1 MTVKD
6 KDFTETD
13 AAKDAA
19 QGTAEEPKKRRPRR
33 EYTREEAEEYSNQ
46 LKTSGRKGMKL
57 KRVNLAFSPQTYD
70 YIKTMSRVAGLTYTE
85 FLERI
90 LSDHREKNEE
100 IYRQAI
106 LFRKSL

>member
-1 MTVKD
+1 MTTKDFSQTDAVKD
-6 KDFTETD
+6 AIQD
-13 AAKDAA
+13 A
-19 QGTAEEPKKRRPRR
+19 TTPPKKRRPRR

-106 LFRKSL
+106 LFRESL